1 MPHSKR
7 EIIRQH
13 QAATRSTGGRISKE
27 QEMILVYPERKGYLA
42 ALELA
47 HDDVK
52 NVTKAV
58 RHKSKLS
65 PYMCVGE

>member
-1 MPHSKR
+1 
-7 EIIRQH
+7 
-13 QAATRSTGGRISKE
+13 
-27 QEMILVYPERKGYLA
+27 MILVYPERKGYLA

-52 NVTKAV
+52 NVTKSV